1 MIVELSHGP
10 AQENTFNRPYML
22 YIKIA
27 FTKCDPA
34 VRSYSKCITGKPS
47 LALSGCSLPTPQK

>member
-27 FTKCDPA
+27 FTKCA
-34 VRSYSKCITGKPS
+34 V
-47 LALSGCSLPTPQK
+47 